1 MIHMAK
7 PVLCA
12 QSPAHPPNKTQFQIL
27 VCARALT
34 AGFML
39 QLARYLQEHLGHVVM
54 EFSSFGS
61 AEGRPH
67 GECGQCGSCYR
78 QRLTLII
85 TAVPT
90 SHTARSW
97 DQGAPLGSAVS
108 SLCPP
113 SLALG
118 GQCALLSFG
127 DGMTCPKYIFR
138 VL

>member
-1 MIHMAK
+1 
-7 PVLCA
+7 
-12 QSPAHPPNKTQFQIL
+12 
-27 VCARALT
+27 
-34 AGFML
+34 
-39 QLARYLQEHLGHVVM
+39 M

-85 TAVPT
+85 IAVPT

-118 GQCALLSFG
+118 VSVLFCHL
-127 DGMTCPKYIFR
+127 GMG
-138 VL
+138 